1 MGTAAAIATIRKLED
16 GKVYHHLFKLGAY
29 LQKELTALA
38 NQLGIPMYVA
48 NFGSI
53 FTPYFIDPAYGPPKS
68 FKELQRNDMEKE
80 TAFRLGLLERGIF
93 SIPRPM
99 RRMCLVA
106 AHTREDVDF
115 TLNIAEDV
123 LRTLR

>member
-1 MGTAAAIATIRKLED
+1 
-16 GKVYHHLFKLGAY
+16 
-29 LQKELTALA
+29 
-38 NQLGIPMYVA
+38 MYVG

-53 FTPYFIDPAYGPPKS
+53 FTPYFIDPSFGPPRS
-68 FKELQRNDMEKE
+68 FKELLRNDMEKD
-80 TAFRLGLLERGIF
+80 TAFRLGLLEKGIF

-115 TLNIAEDV
+115 TLNVAEDV
-123 LRTLR
+123 LRNLR